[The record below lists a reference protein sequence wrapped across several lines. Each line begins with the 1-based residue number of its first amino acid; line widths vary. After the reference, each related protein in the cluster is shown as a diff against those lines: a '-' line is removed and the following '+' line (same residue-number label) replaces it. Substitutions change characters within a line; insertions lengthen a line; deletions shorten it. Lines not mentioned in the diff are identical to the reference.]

1 MSYLDTIAD
10 YLEEN
15 RYTVQVGKLYNNSSN
30 NTINTDKI
38 VVYPQETSYRQC
50 VGKLKRYNN
59 QRAKILVHW
68 NKSFTDTQTTALNVF
83 NLFDCSC
90 YNNLIFTPRQST
102 PIYMGT
108 DSYDIHEYVI
118 EIDILEGLNL

>member
-1 MSYLDTIAD
+1 MSYIDTIAD
-10 YLEEN
+10 YLEEQT
-15 RYTVQVGKLYNNSSN
+15 YTVQVGKLYNNSSDN
-30 NTINTDKI
+30 SINTNKI

-50 VGKLKRYNN
+50 IDKLKGYNN

-68 NKSFTDTQTTALNVF
+68 NKSFTDSQTIANNIF
-83 NLFDCSC
+83 NIFDCSC
-90 YNNLIFTPRQST
+90 YNNLIFTPRQSS

-118 EIDILEGLNL
+118 EIDIIEGITI